1 MRGGSLTELINKYS
15 YIVSELSGKSAY
27 EEIDKS
33 MKDFKEQVR
42 ELNTDKVEEEM
53 IAYLNENI
61 ASRKWDNADY
71 WIPSAHEHPSV
82 KYIDIFN
89 EVLQTEDSEIILYWV
104 LDVIAYMPDEISE
117 HAVPGLRKLM
127 ANVNPNWTESI
138 IEKYFETLVWCDE
151 QAEEF
156 IATLVD
162 SSNDMIAF
170 RANYWMVTFEVEREE
185 EGEGSPDKE

>member
-1 MRGGSLTELINKYS
+1 MGVGSLTELISRYSNK
-15 YIVSELSGKSAY
+15 VSEPSEKLAY

-42 ELNTDKVEEEM
+42 KLSTEKVEEEL

-61 ASRKWDNADY
+61 TSRKWDKADF

-89 EVLQTEDSEIILYWV
+89 EVLQTEVSEIILYWV

-151 QAEEF
+151 QGEEF

-185 EGEGSPDKE
+185 EKEGQI